1 MDRAHVINQVHEVL
15 SEGFEIDPI
24 KLMAHA
30 HLYHDLGID
39 SLDAIDML
47 VLLEEKLGR
56 PVDATQFKNVRLL
69 SDIYGVIERMMA
81 PESAADLV
89 PVAPQ
94 MSDATP

>member
-1 MDRAHVINQVHEVL
+1 MDRAHTINQVHEVL
-15 SEGFEIDPI
+15 SEGFEIDPA

-69 SDIYGVIERMMA
+69 SDIYDVIERMMA
-81 PESAADLV
+81 PESAAGLV